1 MARRPSKGKKLKKGI
16 LNVAYKVVKKYKC
29 WYLGVLMAAFFE

>member
-16 LNVAYKVVKKYKC
+16 LIYSEGQTERIY
-29 WYLGVLMAAFFE
+29 FEALNRWFN